1 LLAVE
6 QRISLMT
13 LGVSDLDR
21 SRAFYEALGWSGRSP
36 DGEMWLFQLPGM
48 ILGLFDRHELAE
60 DCVVEDNGGWGG
72 IQLTQLVS
80 SPAEV
85 DAILANAEAAGGTIG
100 RTGVQRYWGYT
111 GLFFDPD
118 GHPWEVIT
126 HPTWILEDDGSTR
139 MMPANLP
146 GTGRG

>member
-1 LLAVE
+1 ME
-6 QRISLMT
+6 QRLSFMT

-36 DGEMWLFQLPGM
+36 DGQIWLFQLPGI
-48 ILGLFDRHELAE
+48 ILGLFDRDELAV

-72 IQLTQLVS
+72 IQLTQLVA

-85 DAILANAEAAGGTIG
+85 DAVLASAVEAGGTIG
-100 RTGVQRYWGYT
+100 RAGEQRAWGYT

-118 GHPWEVIT
+118 GYPWEVIT
-126 HPTWILEDDGSTR
+126 HPTWIVDADGSTR
-139 MMPANLP
+139 M
-146 GTGRG
+146 T

>member
-1 LLAVE
+1 ME
-6 QRISLMT
+6 QRLSFMT

-36 DGEMWLFQLPGM
+36 DGQIWLFQLPGI
-48 ILGLFDRHELAE
+48 ILGLFDRDELAV

-85 DAILANAEAAGGTIG
+85 DAVLASAVEAGGTIG
-100 RTGVQRYWGYT
+100 RAGEQRAWGYT

-126 HPTWILEDDGSTR
+126 HPSWIVEADGSTR
-139 MMPANLP
+139 MP
-146 GTGRG
+146 

>member
-1 LLAVE
+1 ME
-6 QRISLMT
+6 QRLSFMT

-21 SRAFYEALGWSGRSP
+21 SCAFYEALGWSGKSP
-36 DGEMWLFQLPGM
+36 DGQIWLFQLPGI
-48 ILGLFDRHELAE
+48 ILGLFDRDELAV
-60 DCVVEDNGGWGG
+60 DCVVDDNGGWGG

-85 DAILANAEAAGGTIG
+85 DAALASAVEAGGTIG
-100 RTGVQRYWGYT
+100 RAGEQRAWGYT

-126 HPTWILEDDGSTR
+126 HPSWIVEADGSTR
-139 MMPANLP
+139 MP
-146 GTGRG
+146 